1 MIGILHRHVHTTKIH
16 FPLLHSLV
24 KTLSDCVE
32 PVCHDQVFAPY
43 DNKET
48 SASQI
53 MLRRRPISA
62 RFANDGEFPAV
73 KFKQE
78 KPNLTPRRE
87 LQYFTKA
94 YSRIYYCKNILNNL
108 CRKLLIRKKMVT

>member
-1 MIGILHRHVHTTKIH
+1 MSTLPKIH
-16 FPLLHSLV
+16 FTMLHSLV

-43 DNKET
+43 DNRET

-53 MLRRRPISA
+53 MLRRRPITA

-78 KPNLTPRRE
+78 KANLPPRRE

-94 YSRIYYCKNILNNL
+94 
-108 CRKLLIRKKMVT
+108 